1 MIDPLQTLSFQPPD
15 RNPDGGRAVLRMVS
29 GDPERMAGS
38 VPVWEKK
45 PSAQNGI
52 AQTLSEAARAQN
64 ENDSFS
70 SALAYVENET
80 SAAGAEDE
88 FGFWDIVDMVNPL
101 QHVPVVNY
109 LYRDITGDEIKPASK
124 IIGGSLFGGMA
135 GGAGALANVI
145 VEYETGRDITGN
157 VVAMVATGEKPA
169 FRSAAANPARA
180 IETALSDVQDLP
192 GTALAFAD
200 MGQAKKERAWQYVTG
215 DPERMAGS
223 IAVYN
228 PRFLRDN

>member
-1 MIDPLQTLSFQPPD
+1 MIDPLQTPSFQPPAQ
-15 RNPDGGRAVLRMVS
+15 NPAGSRAALRMVS

-38 VPVWEKK
+38 VPVWEKRS
-45 PSAQNGI
+45 SAQDEI
-52 AQTLSEAARAQN
+52 AQNLSEASRAQE
-64 ENDSFS
+64 ENGSFS
-70 SALAYVENET
+70 SALTYAENEA

-88 FGFWDIVDMVNPL
+88 FGFWDLVDMENPL
-101 QHVPVVNY
+101 QHIPIVNH

-124 IIGGSLFGGMA
+124 IIGGSLFGGIA

-157 VVAMVATGEKPA
+157 VVAMMATGEKPA

-180 IETALSDVQDLP
+180 IETALTDVKDLP

-200 MGQAKKERAWQYVTG
+200 MGQAKAGKERAWQYVTG
-215 DPERMAGS
+215 DPERMAGG
-223 IAVYN
+223 IAVYK
-228 PRFLRDN
+228 